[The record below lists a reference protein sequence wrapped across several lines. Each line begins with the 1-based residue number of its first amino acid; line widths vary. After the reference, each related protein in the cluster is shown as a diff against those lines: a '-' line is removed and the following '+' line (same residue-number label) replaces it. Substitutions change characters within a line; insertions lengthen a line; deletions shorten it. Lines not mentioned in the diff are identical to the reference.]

1 MTFPAGS
8 ASSLPWR
15 LGPIRALACPCSS
28 AMCQRLHHR
37 VSEDLS
43 RRRFLGGMAAML
55 APFALPGTAASASD
69 DRPLLLTN
77 LRLFDGTGKPVRHG
91 VQVLGQAT
99 GTNGALLA
107 LSGER
112 NPYPGML
119 GRIAQGAWADLLVA
133 DGDPAVN
140 LDFLA
145 DPGQHLRVIMKGGQ
159 IHKNTL

>member
-55 APFALPGTAASASD
+55 APFALPGTAAAWFLYRSAAHATRLPLHLTT
-69 DRPLLLTN
+69 DRALTV
-77 LRLFDGTGKPVRHG
+77 F
-91 VQVLGQAT
+91 VLT
-99 GTNGALLA
+99 LVTCA
-107 LSGER
+107 LSGFLALR
-112 NPYPGML
+112 KVRRL
-119 GRIAQGAWADLLVA
+119 
-133 DGDPAVN
+133 DPAEV
-140 LDFLA
+140 F
-145 DPGQHLRVIMKGGQ
+145 
-159 IHKNTL
+159 